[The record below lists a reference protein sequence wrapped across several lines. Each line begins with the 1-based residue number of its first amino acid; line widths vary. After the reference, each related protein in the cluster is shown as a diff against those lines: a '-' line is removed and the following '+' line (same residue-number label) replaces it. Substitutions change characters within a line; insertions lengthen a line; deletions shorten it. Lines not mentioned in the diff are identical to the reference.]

1 MKPLTTANVDNLLDR
16 IFDAEG
22 GILRSIAMNGPTTCT
37 VTLSVQDENRGNDW
51 INIAFEVN
59 GISDAHLIDDAKFG
73 LVDMDD
79 GISIIYEDKA
89 VSFAFG
95 DYGSIEASKGSIVY
109 MIGASIKYEEQP
121 FSE

>member
-1 MKPLTTANVDNLLDR
+1 MKPLTTANVDDLLDR

-22 GILRSIAMNGPTTCT
+22 GILRAITMNGPTTCT

-51 INIAFEVN
+51 INIAFEMSGVT
-59 GISDAHLIDDAKFG
+59 DARLIDDAKFG

-79 GISIIYEDKA
+79 GVSILYEDKT
-89 VSFAFG
+89 VSFSFG
-95 DYGSIEASKGSIVY
+95 DYGSVEASKASIVY
-109 MIGASIKYEEQP
+109 LVGTSIKYEEQP